1 MTDINKL
8 IRLNVEIEGLLRVL
22 ADRDNAG
29 VRESLAEKFA
39 VYTEGM
45 EALLNSGTLLLY
57 LQSNTIKRAAISK
70 SHR

>member
-22 ADRDNAG
+22 ADRANAG
-29 VRESLAEKFA
+29 VRESLTEKFA

-45 EALLNSGTLLLY
+45 EALLN
-57 LQSNTIKRAAISK
+57 
-70 SHR
+70 